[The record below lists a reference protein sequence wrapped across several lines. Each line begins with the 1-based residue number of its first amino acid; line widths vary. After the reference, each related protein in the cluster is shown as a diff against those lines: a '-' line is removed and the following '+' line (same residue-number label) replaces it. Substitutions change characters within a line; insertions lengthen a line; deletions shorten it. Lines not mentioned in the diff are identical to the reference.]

1 MIIKTKNAFQ
11 LMKGEYLDIDGF
23 VIIEDVGMPYPDI
36 NVVEVT
42 YRDFDNKACIHYF
55 WEMDEVRYK

>member
-1 MIIKTKNAFQ
+1 
-11 LMKGEYLDIDGF
+11 MKGEYLDIDGF